1 MTTERIPKCPEC
13 ERDMVFEELSEEYIC
28 EACNDREREAKS
40 NARALSPLTP
50 EESFPGH
57 PGIASMLRE
66 KYMKKAF
73 ETAWFVVKENT
84 YAGYVIVDGN
94 KRMVSVVFP
103 NREGA
108 EEALSEYPKDHHIEE
123 YDMGHL

>member
-28 EACNDREREAKS
+28 EACDDREREAKS

-66 KYMKKAF
+66 KYMTKAF
-73 ETAWFVVKENT
+73 ETAWSVVKSQCC
-84 YAGYVIVDGN
+84 DM
-94 KRMVSVVFP
+94 KRMVERKDGTRRCRSCGSTE
-103 NREGA
+103 RE
-108 EEALSEYPKDHHIEE
+108 
-123 YDMGHL
+123 